1 MPLIIPLRLLNT
13 VMLVVAAVVFLL
25 ECRQLIRAPG
35 VLSLILV
42 VLAVVVAI
50 RAFKLLQTRE
60 GVAVIGA
67 TREYYNRLQGAI
79 LSSNPDY
86 AQYRSQRGNVLVRE
100 AYKHPRTSGPAASV
114 LLADMRRYRVS
125 GVGARVGRQTSAAS
139 TLAVLLASVLL
150 GSLFVVV
157 PEAHAQAL
165 PQIVVSEIHY
175 HPQAFDAAFPD

>member
-114 LLADMRRYRVS
+114 LLADMRRYRS
-125 GVGARVGRQTSAAS
+125 SHRMQLPMQNLGYLITW
-139 TLAVLLASVLL
+139 VLT
-150 GSLFVVV
+150 FVVV
-157 PEAHAQAL
+157 L
-165 PQIVVSEIHY
+165 LLLLWLLR
-175 HPQAFDAAFPD
+175 